1 MIFASQVGG
10 QLKTFGWS
18 LDGGLDMDNNDYHD
32 LMVGAYDS
40 GHAVHM
46 RTAPV
51 AHVTATVNF
60 DR

>member
-1 MIFASQVGG
+1 M
-10 QLKTFGWS
+10 
-18 LDGGLDMDNNDYHD
+18 DMDGNDYPD
-32 LMVGAYDS
+32 LLVGAYDS